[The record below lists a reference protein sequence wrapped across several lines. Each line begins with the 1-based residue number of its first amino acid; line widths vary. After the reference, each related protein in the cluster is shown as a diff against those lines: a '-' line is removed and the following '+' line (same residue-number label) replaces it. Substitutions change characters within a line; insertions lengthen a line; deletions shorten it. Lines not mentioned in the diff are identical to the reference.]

1 MIDSEHFRLETKI
14 LNLINLNELNL
25 KTNVSDRMDAYEKS
39 VNEETRSLKDH
50 ISNIKNKLT

>member
-1 MIDSEHFRLETKI
+1 MIDSEHFKLETKI
-14 LNLINLNELNL
+14 LNLININELNL

-50 ISNIKNKLT
+50 ISNIKK